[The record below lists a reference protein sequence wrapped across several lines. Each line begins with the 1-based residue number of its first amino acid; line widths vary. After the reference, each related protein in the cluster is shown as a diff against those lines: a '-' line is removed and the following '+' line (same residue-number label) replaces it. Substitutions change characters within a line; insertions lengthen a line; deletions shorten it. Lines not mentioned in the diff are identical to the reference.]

1 MSYTYRTKEDAKKF
15 VLKSVIIIALWRLY
29 KKTSIDLA
37 ITVAQQWIISNEKM
51 TEVVISLPHLIA
63 QLGFS
68 IQGQAPLTCK
78 RV

>member
-51 TEVVISLPHLIA
+51 TEVVISLPHLIS
-63 QLGFS
+63 QLWFS